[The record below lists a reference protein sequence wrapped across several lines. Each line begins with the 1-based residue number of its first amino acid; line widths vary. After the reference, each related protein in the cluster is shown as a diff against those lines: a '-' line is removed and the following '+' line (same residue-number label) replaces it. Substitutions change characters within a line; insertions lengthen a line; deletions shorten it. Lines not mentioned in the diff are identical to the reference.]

1 MSFKPELFADE
12 EGKQLPLALD
22 DELFILERAKITFQ
36 CKTPDGEAD
45 GASNFAWKIT
55 FANGGTGVVLPVFL
69 RLLDKRK
76 KKGRRRVW
84 PSFAVAGELWL
95 TRWLCCSLAQKPST

>member
-12 EGKQLPLALD
+12 EGKQLPLAHD
-22 DELFILERAKITFQ
+22 DELFILERAKIAFQ
-36 CKTPDGEAD
+36 CKTSD
-45 GASNFAWKIT
+45 SFAWKIT

-76 KKGRRRVW
+76 KKETIDL
-84 PSFAVAGELWL
+84 SFVQSQKKAFVDPNDPTVIYIAQPVKPIAAV
-95 TRWLCCSLAQKPST
+95 